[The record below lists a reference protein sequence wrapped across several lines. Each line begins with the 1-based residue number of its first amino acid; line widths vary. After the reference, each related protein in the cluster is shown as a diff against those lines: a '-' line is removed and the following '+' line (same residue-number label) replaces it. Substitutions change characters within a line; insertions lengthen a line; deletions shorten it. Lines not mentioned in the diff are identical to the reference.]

1 MWSAASLALGT
12 GAIEPNH
19 VRQLPPIDRVE
30 PAVLGSDR
38 HDDSMSH
45 RAGKRKQIIRRLL
58 PFRIFFVLFARVGMC
73 PIQDERLRRL
83 ERPATW
89 PPKRL
94 PLQLPATTTLM
105 PVRRHAVAVSRPKAA
120 KTLSSSFTTFI
131 TDNYAPRAVIAG
143 MNECL
148 KLGGARRSGFDLSA
162 EAKVSVVIDYYKS
175 IISKYHAQVSY
186 SSVRRIWLHRASYR
200 RTRAKR

>member
-105 PVRRHAVAVSRPKAA
+105 PVRRHAAAVSRPKAA

-148 KLGGARRSGFDLSA
+148 KLGGGRGGPVLIYLQRLRL
-162 EAKVSVVIDYYKS
+162 VSLLTT
-175 IISKYHAQVSY
+175 ISP
-186 SSVRRIWLHRASYR
+186 
-200 RTRAKR
+200 